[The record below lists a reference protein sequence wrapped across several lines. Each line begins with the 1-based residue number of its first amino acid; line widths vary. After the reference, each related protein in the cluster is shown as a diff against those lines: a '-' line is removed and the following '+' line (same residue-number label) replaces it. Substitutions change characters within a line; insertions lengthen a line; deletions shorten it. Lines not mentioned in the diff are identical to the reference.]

1 LGGVIEAFH
10 DRSDKREEQAANRH
24 STLRFRRWRADVARD
39 VTDDGMR
46 RRRTSLGRLEHRSRQ
61 RTLIVD
67 PPR

>member
-24 STLRFRRWRADVARD
+24 STLRFRRWRADVARY

-46 RRRTSLGRLEHRSRQ
+46 RRRT
-61 RTLIVD
+61 VA
-67 PPR
+67 